1 MLLASPHW
9 ASGQAVA
16 SSAKAMASG
25 GKEEGKGTSPPPL
38 SASVKSVSLRF
49 ATVSPSKAINSK
61 RGEQSRA
68 ASGGWQAWAKGHR
81 EETVRPQS

>member
-25 GKEEGKGTSPPPL
+25 GKEEGKGTSLPPL
-38 SASVKSVSLRF
+38 SASVKSVSF
-49 ATVSPSKAINSK
+49 ADWPLLVPQKRSTAREESRAEQPQVDGK
-61 RGEQSRA
+61 RGPRA
-68 ASGGWQAWAKGHR
+68 IGKKHG
-81 EETVRPQS
+81 